1 MILLTAE
8 LTETANSVGN
18 IINTW
23 GFPMF
28 AMIVLAL
35 VLFAAIK
42 YGVKRIEAYEQKSE
56 KRTDKLEI
64 ELAKS
69 HDALADI
76 ARQQQQTIAENTA
89 IISKATEQLGRSS
102 EVIDKALDNQERLM
116 QHLEQFSAQDSQLMA
131 MMQTLVDK
139 LDN

>member
-42 YGVKRIEAYEQKSE
+42 YGVKRIDLYEQKSE

-69 HDALADI
+69 HDALAKSHDVLADI
-76 ARQQQQTIAENTA
+76 ARHQQQTIADNTA
-89 IISKATEQLGRSS
+89 VISKNTEQLGRSS
-102 EVIDKALDNQERLM
+102 EVIYKALDNLER
-116 QHLEQFSAQDSQLMA
+116 LMA
-131 MMQTLVDK
+131 MMQKLVDK
-139 LDN
+139 FDN